1 MHTEHARDLLRGLQ
15 HVVDAVA
22 APGAPSAP
30 SLLASASAME
40 DQLRRLLPYL
50 VARDGDRSEVDR
62 LLLVYRMNVRAL
74 AERVAHVADA
84 PSRADAD
91 AWQSEADAQHAV
103 AVRALGAIATLLGRD
118 GASVRP

>member
-22 APGAPSAP
+22 APGAPADP
-30 SLLASASAME
+30 SLLASASSME

-50 VARDGDRSEVDR
+50 VAHDGHRSEVDR

-74 AERVAHVADA
+74 AERLAHVADA
-84 PSRADAD
+84 PSRVHAD
-91 AWQSEADAQHAV
+91 AWQSEADAQHAA
-103 AVRALGAIATLLGRD
+103 AVRALGAIATVLGRD
-118 GASVRP
+118 DVAIRP